1 MFIEFE
7 KKYEMIQYI
16 IYLTLY
22 FKLHLVNKSAV

>member
-7 KKYEMIQYI
+7 KYEMIQYI
-16 IYLTLY
+16 IYFTIY